1 MSNVNIG
8 ASTRSIE
15 VLLTSEQFIKEVTNL
30 SDNLSGK
37 LLLPAI
43 REAQQFGLKNLVGN
57 KIYSKLIELVADGSI
72 DDDDNEDYKDLL
84 DLAQYY
90 LAYTVASNIVLL
102 TAVKVDNLGVTRL
115 SDTNVTGVDFSDL
128 SAVRGFYQSK
138 ADYYM
143 SMIQKHLKDSSFFN
157 DKYSCNTNTYSSAS
171 TGLWL
176 GGYRGRQ
183 LI

>member
-1 MSNVNIG
+1 MSNN
-8 ASTRSIE
+8 IE

-57 KIYSKLIELVADGSI
+57 KIYARLIELVADGSI
-72 DDDDNEDYKDLL
+72 EDEANAEYKDLL
-84 DLAQYY
+84 DLSQYY
-90 LAYTVASNIVLL
+90 LAYTVASNIILL
-102 TAVKVDNLGVTRL
+102 TAVKVDNMGVTRL
-115 SDTNVTGVDFSDL
+115 TDTNVSGVDFGDL
-128 SAVRGFYQSK
+128 SSVRGFYKSK

-143 SMIQKHLKDSSFFN
+143 SMIQKHLADSSYFN
-157 DKYSCNTNTYSSAS
+157 NKYSDNTNTYSAAS

-176 GGYRGRQ
+176 GGYRGRK
-183 LI
+183 LFY